1 MNKTSTPELL
11 SPTGKIR
18 RLRLFEYTLYAIILV
33 AALGIPF
40 FTDVYKN
47 FGWERVLKEWLRLL
61 PFVLIFAV
69 NNFIFVPKLLF
80 REKYLYYFLTCILS
94 VVMVICLSNFMLELS
109 IPKPPDFENVN
120 SMNMQ
125 RGRAPRELPPFES
138 TDDMNMRP
146 RRMPPEMS
154 PFDSASGMNIQPQ
167 RIPPPSQFG
176 NPRPQFG
183 FGARRQIHHF
193 FNIWL

>member
-1 MNKTSTPELL
+1 
-11 SPTGKIR
+11 
-18 RLRLFEYTLYAIILV
+18 LRLFEYTLYAIILL

-47 FGWERVLKEWLRLL
+47 FGWERVLREWLRIL

-94 VVMVICLSNFMLELS
+94 VVMVIYLSNFMLELS
-109 IPKPPDFENVN
+109 IPKPPNFENVN
-120 SMNMQ
+120 SIDMQ

-138 TDDMNMRP
+138 ANDMNMQN
-146 RRMPPEMS
+146 RRMPRELQPSE
-154 PFDSASGMNIQPQ
+154 DANEMNIQP
-167 RIPPPSQFG
+167 RRTSPPSQFR
-176 NPRPQFG
+176 NPGPQFG
-183 FGARRQIHHF
+183 F
-193 FNIWL
+193 